1 MSRHP
6 GDQREQGL
14 ALPQLPVEGLLQLPH
29 VRRRRE
35 PGVQEGEQRGR
46 HTEPR
51 HRGVAVLLSVL
62 RSLVCSVSS
71 CLWLQK
77 REAIQAKRAAKKAE
91 KERQDKRKRLEL

>member
-1 MSRHP
+1 M
-6 GDQREQGL
+6 
-14 ALPQLPVEGLLQLPH
+14 
-29 VRRRRE
+29 
-35 PGVQEGEQRGR
+35 
-46 HTEPR
+46 
-51 HRGVAVLLSVL
+51 LSVL